1 MTPDTTTAAR
11 ADSAPGK
18 TTAPAG
24 SEPAGARYGGDST
37 SPVDRFVW
45 HPIRVEQAAPAPD
58 ALHGR
63 RVIVIGGAPA
73 ARGRV
78 GEAMRAVGAQVTSL
92 DEPLQDAAL
101 DPDAVTA
108 AARAAVQAAGGV
120 DGIVD
125 LGVQGAFEPAR
136 HERWKAAL
144 MRTTALLQA
153 VYDDWAAETDATRC
167 FYLAVTWMG
176 GRMGYDRRGVAQPLG
191 GVWAGIAKSLPQ
203 ELPNCRV
210 KVLDLAVE
218 DAVAVGRVCVAEAGA
233 WDYYEVGYHDG
244 QRYTLASGVAPAPA
258 PRLRLAA
265 EDIVLMSGGARG
277 VGFAFA
283 RKLAAEVGC
292 RVVLTGRSAVP
303 DPATEP
309 WVALTDDDHAQ
320 LRHTRLR
327 EARPDEVAAVR
338 RDNDR
343 RDALRELAR
352 NLREAAAEGL
362 PIEYRVCDFLDA
374 QQVRALVVDLGER
387 LRVVIHNAGIAA
399 PTRLRRKP
407 LETVVGVVES
417 KLVSF
422 VNLVE
427 AVRDSDLDYFCN
439 VGSVAGRMGGMIGQ
453 IDYSA
458 ANEVLS
464 RLGFWAQQEL
474 GMPVATL
481 CWTTWERI
489 GLIANYDAA
498 LRYGA
503 ALKVEEGVERWL
515 AELLGGEPTEA
526 MFLGRIGTALS
537 PGQIRG
543 FLKFGDHPDLPWLL
557 SRQHYLGNV
566 EAFAPSRFLRARA
579 AVRADRHPCGRE
591 FTIDGT
597 PALPVSIALEYAL
610 SVGDWVAPEG
620 WPILHLQRLR
630 DVRIDLDAL
639 RRAGDRLELV
649 KHGTGTREGGDWVV
663 RVQLSDGDG
672 HELVTADLVYADERP
687 AVPAAP
693 PVPDA
698 TAAWEPPGAGRL
710 DWHGL
715 AVQPPRWRAGARH
728 VVGDVVAAPEAD
740 LWTLCDPP
748 LTQLPVAAIEAILRA
763 TAPAP
768 GSPAGPARFE
778 LDSVAC
784 SPTGLPEATVVG
796 TPAEG
801 RWDVLDRKGGVRL
814 RCTGVRLA

>member
-1 MTPDTTTAAR
+1 MTPDTPP
-11 ADSAPGK
+11 AP
-18 TTAPAG
+18 APAG
-24 SEPAGARYGGDST
+24 TRYGGDST

-45 HPIRVEQAAPAPD
+45 HPVGVAPAAPAPE
-58 ALHGR
+58 ALRGR
-63 RVIVIGGAPA
+63 RVVVIGGAPA

-78 GEAMRAVGAQVTSL
+78 AEAMRAAGAQVTTPG
-92 DEPLQDAAL
+92 EPPQDAAL
-101 DPDAVTA
+101 DPEAVTA
-108 AARAAVQAAGGV
+108 AATAAVRAAGGV

-125 LGVQGAFEPAR
+125 LGVQGAFEPDR

-153 VYDDWAAETDATRC
+153 VYDDWATETDATRC

-176 GRMGYDRRGVAQPLG
+176 GRMGYDRRGVVQPLG

-210 KVLDLAVE
+210 KVLDMAVE
-218 DAVAVGRVCVAEAGA
+218 DAVAVGRACVAEAAA
-233 WDYYEVGYHDG
+233 WDCYEVGYQDG
-244 QRYTLASGVAPAPA
+244 QRYTLASAVPPAPQ
-258 PRLRLAA
+258 PRLQLGA
-265 EDIVLMSGGARG
+265 EDVVLMSGGARG

-292 RVVLTGRSAVP
+292 RIVVTGRSAVP

-309 WVALTDDDHAQ
+309 WVALSDEAHAQ

-327 EARPDEVAAVR
+327 EAPPGEVAAVR

-343 RDALRELAR
+343 RDALRELAG
-352 NLREAAAEGL
+352 NLADAAAEGL
-362 PIEYRVCDFLDA
+362 PIEYRACDFLDA
-374 QQVRALVVDLGER
+374 QQVRALVDDLGEH

-399 PTRLRRKP
+399 PTRLRGKP
-407 LETVVGVVES
+407 LPTVVGVVES

-422 VNLVE
+422 VNLVD
-427 AVRDSDLDYFCN
+427 AVRGRGLDYFCN

-453 IDYSA
+453 IDYA
-458 ANEVLS
+458 GANEVLS
-464 RLGFWAQQEL
+464 RLGFWAQEQL

-503 ALKVEEGVERWL
+503 ALKVDEGVERWL
-515 AELLGGEPTEA
+515 AELLGAEPTEA

-557 SRQHYLGNV
+557 SRQHYLGDV

-591 FTIDGT
+591 FTVDGA
-597 PALPVSIALEYAL
+597 PALPVSVALEYVL

-620 WPILHLQRLR
+620 WPILYLQHLR
-630 DVRIDLDAL
+630 DVRVDLDAL
-639 RRAGDRLELV
+639 GRAGDRVELV
-649 KHGTGTREGGDWVV
+649 KHGAGAREGGDWVV
-663 RVQLSDGDG
+663 RVRLSDGDG
-672 HELVTADLVYADERP
+672 QELASADLVYGDEPPRS
-687 AVPAAP
+687 PAAP
-693 PVPDA
+693 PVADA
-698 TAAWEPPGAGRL
+698 TAPWSPADGGRL
-710 DWHGL
+710 GWHGL
-715 AVQPPRWRAGARH
+715 AVRPPRWRTRAGDL
-728 VVGDVVAAPEAD
+728 VGDVVPAPPAD
-740 LWTLCDPP
+740 LWTLSDPP
-748 LTQLPVAAIEAILRA
+748 LAQLPAAAIEAILRA
-763 TAPAP
+763 TAAAP
-768 GSPAGPARFE
+768 GSPARPARLE

-784 SPTGLPEATVVG
+784 SPTGLPEATVAG
-796 TPAEG
+796 RPAEG
-801 RWDVLDRKGGVRL
+801 RWDVLDRAGRVQL
-814 RCTGVRLA
+814 RCAGVRLA